1 MPAITLVRSGRRYT
15 HEEWQALIA
24 SGEAETLLSRHGP
37 GYTDE
42 AWQRHQGPNNTK
54 RKFKR

>member
-1 MPAITLVRSGRRYT
+1 MPAITLAKSGKRYS
-15 HEEWQALIA
+15 HEEWMALIN
-24 SGEAETLLSRHGP
+24 SGEAETLLSRYGP

-42 AWQRHQGPNNTK
+42 AWQRHQGQQDTK